1 MIDGADHD
9 GLLYDRAHARRVAAE
24 IRAFMARAGEVG
36 ADQALT
42 FLREVDA
49 INMRRRQRAHLTVAR
64 TGTRTRDPWLLDDH
78 AHALAV
84 YTGPEFAADEVKLFE
99 SHLGRGRSGGPKY
112 EVVDTF
118 YLR

>member
-1 MIDGADHD
+1 MADCQLD
-9 GLLYDRAHARRVAAE
+9 PDV
-24 IRAFMARAGEVG
+24 
-36 ADQALT
+36 
-42 FLREVDA
+42 
-49 INMRRRQRAHLTVAR
+49 RRRQRAHLSVAR